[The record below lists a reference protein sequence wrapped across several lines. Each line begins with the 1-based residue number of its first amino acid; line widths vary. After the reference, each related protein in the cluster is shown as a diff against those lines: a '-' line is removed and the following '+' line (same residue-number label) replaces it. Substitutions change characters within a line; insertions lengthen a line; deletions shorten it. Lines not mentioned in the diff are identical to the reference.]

1 MNMRLQPQRGH
12 GGFTLAEVLIAVA
25 IFVIAV
31 FAILQLV
38 SQNMTLVRVMQ
49 KQRPDL
55 GALASKTMM
64 EPLPPDG
71 TLELGLMSPM
81 DEDFGGN
88 TGGGASRSSLYRN
101 SRWDRDLVAID
112 ATNGLYHAVITVLET
127 DNDGQESEIKIT
139 FLMFRP
145 DLAEAEQAGD
155 TR

>member
-1 MNMRLQPQRGH
+1 MNMRPQSQRGH

-88 TGGGASRSSLYRN
+88 TGGGDDVALYPN